1 MAPTPELAERI
12 RWFIRLR
19 WLAIGGILI
28 ASGVVAALGL
38 GISWPT
44 LVGMAGLLGSANV
57 LFVLLAR
64 RGVPAVP
71 FTWWQ
76 IVMDLA
82 VLTLSLHVS
91 GGIEN
96 PFAFFFVF
104 HVIIASI
111 LLPARVSYFVAGLA
125 SAFFLAMAFLEHMGV
140 ARHADLHL
148 VDWRNPRYLAAS
160 SLVMVSTLFIATYL
174 ASTIMEGL
182 RRKDEEMRRFN
193 ERLLLTEKLAA
204 IGQLAAGVAHE
215 LNTPLAS
222 ISGYAEEL
230 SEIAKGDDGKIRKYT
245 ETIRSQTERC
255 KGITQS
261 LLNFARTREFR
272 MQPVDVNGLL
282 REAIDY
288 LRFKKRSVKLEIRS
302 DLRAAAPVQADP
314 GQLLQ
319 VFLSV
324 LINAADAIEGG
335 GTITVG
341 SGSGAEVRVVVSDTG
356 CGIPEENLK
365 KVFEPFFTTKGP
377 GQGTGLGLSIS
388 YGIVKQLGG
397 SIDLKS
403 EVGKGTEVTI
413 SLPSR

>member
-1 MAPTPELAERI
+1 MVPTPELAERI

-19 WLAIGGILI
+19 WLASGGILI
-28 ASGVVAALGL
+28 GAGVVAVLRL

-44 LVGMAGLLGSANV
+44 LVGLAGLLGLANGAFMI
-57 LFVLLAR
+57 LER
-64 RGVPAVP
+64 RRVPSVP
-71 FTWWQ
+71 FTWLQ
-76 IVMDLA
+76 VVMDLA
-82 VLTLSLHVS
+82 VLTLSLHVA

-111 LLPARVSYFVAGLA
+111 LLPARVSYYVAALA
-125 SAFFLAMAFLEHMGV
+125 AALFLAMALAEH
-140 ARHADLHL
+140 AHL
-148 VDWRNPRYLAAS
+148 VGHAELGLVHWHDPRYLAAAS
-160 SLVMVSTLFIATYL
+160 VVMVSTLFIAAYL

-182 RRKDEEMRRFN
+182 RRKDEEMRRVN

-204 IGQLAAGVAHE
+204 LGQLAAGVAHE

-230 SEIAKGDDGKIRKYT
+230 SEIARGDGEKIRKYT
-245 ETIRSQTERC
+245 ETIRTQTERC

-272 MQPVDVNGLL
+272 MQPVDVNALL

-288 LRFKKRSVKLEIRS
+288 LRFKKRSESLEIAS
-302 DLRAAAPVQADP
+302 DLRASMPVQADP

-319 VFLSV
+319 VFLSI

-335 GTITVG
+335 GTIR
-341 SGSGAEVRVVVSDTG
+341 VRSDSADGVRIVIADSG
-356 CGIPEENLK
+356 CGIPPENLK
-365 KVFEPFFTTKGP
+365 RVFEPFFTTKGP
-377 GQGTGLGLSIS
+377 GKGTGLGLSLS

-397 SIDLKS
+397 SIDLRS
-403 EVGKGTEVTI
+403 EVGKGTEVAI
-413 SLPSR
+413 ALPA

>member
-1 MAPTPELAERI
+1 
-12 RWFIRLR
+12 
-19 WLAIGGILI
+19 
-28 ASGVVAALGL
+28 
-38 GISWPT
+38 
-44 LVGMAGLLGSANV
+44 MAGLLGSANV
-57 LFVLLAR
+57 LFVVLAR
-64 RGVPAVP
+64 RGVPPVP
-71 FTWWQ
+71 FTGWQ
-76 IVMDLA
+76 VVMDLA

-96 PFAFFFVF
+96 PFAFFYVF

-111 LLPARVSYFVAGLA
+111 LLPVRVSYLVAGLA
-125 SAFFLAMAFLEHMGV
+125 AAFFLAMALAEHFRIVGHT
-140 ARHADLHL
+140 ALHL
-148 VDWRNPRYLAAS
+148 VEWRDPRYLAAS
-160 SLVMVSTLFIATYL
+160 SFVMVSTLFIATYL

-230 SEIAKGDDGKIRKYT
+230 SEIAKGDGDKIRKYT

-261 LLNFARTREFR
+261 LLNFARTREFK
-272 MQPVDVNGLL
+272 MQAVDVNALL

-288 LRFKKRSVKLEIRS
+288 LRFKKRSEKLRIDA

-324 LINAADAIEGG
+324 LINAADATE
-335 GTITVG
+335 
-341 SGSGAEVRVVVSDTG
+341 GSGAIAVRSESGKDVRVVVSDTG
-356 CGIPEENLK
+356 CGIPPENMK

-377 GQGTGLGLSIS
+377 GQGTGLGLSLS

-403 EVGKGTEVTI
+403 DVGKGTEVTI
-413 SLPSR
+413 ALPL